1 MVYCGRP
8 SKGCQP
14 CRSRKTK
21 CDGIV
26 PSCSQCLK
34 ASRECFGYRDEQSM
48 IFRDET
54 RKVMQKARGRN
65 FELSGKHSKP
75 TSPESHIATQEP
87 SHSTPET
94 SLMTLAFLTPSHFV
108 EDDAASFFFYHYVLK
123 EPAFAN
129 GLYDFLP
136 TLYSQGSSAVF
147 QDIVTATGLAGL
159 ANLKRSSTLM
169 HAARA
174 KHSTAL
180 RSVNASLQNPETAT
194 SDSTL
199 MAVLLL
205 GLFENIT
212 CSSPSSI
219 QAWAKHV
226 SGALAIARL
235 RGRQQL
241 ENDLGRRLFLHLRN
255 QVLIDCIQ
263 RQEAVPDI
271 INEWNAS
278 SIRSGHFEEAD
289 GAGFVEPRL
298 FQIMA
303 QLAALRYKVKV
314 KGHSHET
321 TAEAVSIDNDLITW
335 AATVPPDYA
344 YTTVSHNSSDFP
356 FPSYHEYKF
365 IWSATCWNIY
375 RTARIFVA
383 AKIIHWYSSSNST
396 TASQQILSGYLQNEA
411 VLADEICAS
420 VPYYFGGN
428 PDSVYSLPTPPKAAS
443 GFALL
448 WPLYAAATTF
458 HKSKF
463 RTGWI
468 VKQYD
473 VIGDVLGIRIASV
486 FASTLRKNQH
496 ISVWDRDPSDRIED
510 EEAW

>member
-21 CDGIV
+21 CDGAI
-26 PSCSQCLK
+26 PACSQCLK
-34 ASRECFGYRDEQSM
+34 ASRECFGYRNEQSL

-54 RKVMQKARGRN
+54 RKVVRKARGSSST
-65 FELSGKHSKP
+65 LSP
-75 TSPESHIATQEP
+75 
-87 SHSTPET
+87 STPET
-94 SLMTLAFLTPSHFV
+94 SPSTLAIITPSRLI
-108 EDDAASFFFYHYVLK
+108 EDDAASFFFFHYVLK

-159 ANLKRSSTLM
+159 ANLKRSPTLM

-180 RSVNASLQNPETAT
+180 RTVNASLQNQQTAT

-212 CSSPSSI
+212 CSSPNSI
-219 QAWAKHV
+219 HTWAKHV
-226 SGALAIARL
+226 SGALTIARM

-241 ENDLGRRLFLHLRN
+241 EHDLGRRLYLHLRN
-255 QVLIDCIQ
+255 QVLIDCMQ
-263 RQEAVPDI
+263 RQEAIPDI
-271 INEWNAS
+271 ITEWNAS
-278 SIRSGHFEEAD
+278 SLRSGHFEEAN
-289 GAGFVEPRL
+289 GLGFVEPRL

-303 QLAALRYKVKV
+303 QLAALRHKIKV
-314 KGHSHET
+314 KGHSHAT

-335 AATVPPDYA
+335 AATVSSDYA
-344 YTTVSHNSSDFP
+344 YTTVSHSSSNFP
-356 FPSYHEYKF
+356 FPYYHNYKF

-375 RTARIFVA
+375 RTARIFVSD
-383 AKIIHWYSSSNST
+383 KIIHWYSSSNST
-396 TASQQILSGYLQNEA
+396 VASQQILSGYIQNEA
-411 VLADEICAS
+411 VLADEICES
-420 VPYYFGGN
+420 VPYYFGGD
-428 PDSVYSLPTPPKAAS
+428 PECVDSLPTAPKAAS

-448 WPLYAAATTF
+448 WPLYAAATTYYP
-458 HKSKF
+458 SKF

-473 VIGDVLGIRIASV
+473 VIGNMLGIRLASV

-496 ISVWDRDPSDRIED
+496 ISVWDRDPADCIED
-510 EEAW
+510 DEVW